1 MKPEDSKDLLAV
13 VVQAQ
18 QGQQESLQLLAQL
31 TEPKVYTYIY
41 RTTLDHHLSQDLC
54 QETLLQLV
62 RSLPKTEMTHEKGFW
77 AWLYRIAQTKIQQ
90 HFRVQGN
97 KRLERK
103 TQVDTDLLTHYEERS
118 HESGLDRLIKAD
130 IMKAVTTAMN
140 ALSCRDRSIL
150 TLRCF
155 DDLSYQQIA
164 TVMGVTQLTAKV
176 AFFRAKQSL
185 KRQLQRNGHG
195 PSFLLS
201 ALGVFAL
208 MTGSASQSTH
218 ATTLVQAGTLKV
230 GAAASTVGWLT
241 LKPLVTVVVMAA
253 VGFGIIPVMQCYFPQ
268 TYDNPQIQSLNE
280 LIAAGLVSPPTTL
293 VSANYSHEGGWQ
305 QSDLVRRSRAQV
317 IQGDAVIPLLD
328 PRNSQVVVLRYLN
341 SIEVGFGQEIVDGP
355 GPDIYVGEKGCKNF
369 YLYVTDGQGQEVRIA
384 HHPCDAEIHRNEH
397 QQYRLMEFDL
407 TGYDFPFTPKAIRL
421 EVVGSSIPGHQLHA
435 LCARIKP

>member
-13 VVQAQ
+13 VVLAQ

-62 RSLPKTEMTHEKGFW
+62 KSLPKTEMTHEKGFW
-77 AWLYRIAQTKIQQ
+77 AWLYRVAQTKIQQ

-97 KRLERK
+97 KRLACK
-103 TQVDTDLLTHYEERS
+103 TQVNTDLLSRYVERS
-118 HESGLDRLIKAD
+118 HESGLDRLIKTD
-130 IMKAVTTAMN
+130 IMKAVTKAMN

-176 AFFRAKQSL
+176 AFYRAKQSL

-208 MTGSASQSTH
+208 MTGSKSAHAAVWVPTAS
-218 ATTLVQAGTLKV
+218 LKV
-230 GAAASTVGWLT
+230 GAAASTLGWLS
-241 LKPLVTVVVMAA
+241 LKPIITVAVVAA
-253 VGFGIIPVMQCYFPQ
+253 IGFGIRPLLQHVIPSVY
-268 TYDNPQIQSLNE
+268 TNSQIHELNE
-280 LIAAGLVSPPTTL
+280 LIEAGICFS
-293 VSANYSHEGGWQ
+293 S
-305 QSDLVRRSRAQV
+305 SDT
-317 IQGDAVIPLLD
+317 
-328 PRNSQVVVLRYLN
+328 
-341 SIEVGFGQEIVDGP
+341 GP
-355 GPDIYVGEKGCKNF
+355 C
-369 YLYVTDGQGQEVRIA
+369 
-384 HHPCDAEIHRNEH
+384 
-397 QQYRLMEFDL
+397 RL
-407 TGYDFPFTPKAIRL
+407 
-421 EVVGSSIPGHQLHA
+421 
-435 LCARIKP
+435 